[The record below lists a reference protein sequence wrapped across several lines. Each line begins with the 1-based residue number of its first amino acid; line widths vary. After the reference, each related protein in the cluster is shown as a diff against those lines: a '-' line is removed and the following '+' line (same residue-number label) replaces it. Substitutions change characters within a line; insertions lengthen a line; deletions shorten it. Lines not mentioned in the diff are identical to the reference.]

1 MQVSPLQLIRNQWPD
16 HAGKILV
23 LDVPDLYEAREV
35 ELRSPRPKDP
45 AAHRETE
52 RLNPRCPAPLGFCG
66 MRARVAVKSQCVGA
80 DHAIVMP
87 WRGNVQKFSAS
98 MLQTAGV
105 ALVASGGDAAAGAAG
120 WSNPFVRAEQAN
132 YRVAT
137 DVGAR
142 RVISLWA
149 AMTLERR
156 RRRAN
161 RSASAREDATLRTI

>member
-1 MQVSPLQLIRNQWPD
+1 
-16 HAGKILV
+16 
-23 LDVPDLYEAREV
+23 
-35 ELRSPRPKDP
+35 
-45 AAHRETE
+45 
-52 RLNPRCPAPLGFCG
+52 
-66 MRARVAVKSQCVGA
+66 VKSQCVGA

-98 MLQTAGV
+98 MLQTAVV

-120 WSNPFVRAEQAN
+120 WSNLFVRAEQAN